1 MIDAETGWYF
11 IHTSVKVAI
20 FDGAKTLLA
29 LNARDEWELVGGWPT
44 ADDESLEETVRR
56 ETLEETGL
64 VIEEL
69 HLAHAT
75 LFEPVPTKKVALV
88 VYAAEA
94 SSTNHLDLSD
104 EHITL
109 QWFEVEDLPFNLP
122 EAYRTSI
129 RLGFRTLYPNP

>member
-11 IHTSVKVAI
+11 VHTRVKVAI

-29 LNARDEWELVGGWPT
+29 FNSRDEWELVGGWPT

-88 VYAAEA
+88 IYATEL
-94 SSTNHLDLSD
+94 SSADQLILSE
-104 EHITL
+104 EHVSL
-109 QWFEVEDLPFNLP
+109 QWFNVADLPANLP
-122 EAYRTSI
+122 EEYEQSI
-129 RLGFRTLYPNP
+129 RRGYRILNPQL